1 MGSLRQILMTKA
13 SLGKAWRRQRFVLYI
28 IALYLASH
36 LLPAADFEGDDDG
49 TKALFGWQA
58 SLVTVGL
65 LTEFLKHFTVM
76 APDRDT
82 MILMLGWLP
91 NLLLWGGVACLLIGR
106 WRSERTPGMLAGF
119 SGIAA
124 LLCGTV
130 WIQGFI
136 LLTGYYVWMA
146 SMALLA
152 VAGFCRAT
160 LPQCVR
166 PSPLPSRF
174 MD

>member
-1 MGSLRQILMTKA
+1 
-13 SLGKAWRRQRFVLYI
+13 
-28 IALYLASH
+28 
-36 LLPAADFEGDDDG
+36 
-49 TKALFGWQA
+49 
-58 SLVTVGL
+58 
-65 LTEFLKHFTVM
+65 
-76 APDRDT
+76 
-82 MILMLGWLP
+82 MLGWLP

-106 WRSERTPGMLAGF
+106 WRSERAPGMLAGF

-152 VAGFCRAT
+152 VAGFCRAAT
-160 LPQCVR
+160 SMHCTKTRRSCPVSPVNERPVR
-166 PSPLPSRF
+166 IDSNPRVTAESP
-174 MD
+174 